1 MSTPQDSS
9 TFKSTFGAR
18 IDTLEV
24 AIRALEEDHAESEFT
39 VRRLAH
45 TVGGPASHF
54 GMSAIFEASLI
65 TQRAL
70 IDQLPDAARA
80 LIVALREEASDVDM
94 RQSRILIVGGMPQ
107 LNTALKEHLGSP
119 SRHVIDV
126 DTAAS
131 ATEELSKDPVSCII
145 LSVILPDLDSRAFFV
160 SLRENPLTAS
170 TPVLFVGVR
179 ISEQIKEHSQLH
191 QADGCC
197 ENPRGTDEIASWVND
212 RLRRTPEALRPSRR
226 DVLTGLM
233 NQAAMREAFDAAQN
247 QRAKTK
253 EPLTLACIAVD
264 SSRNLLSAFSENT
277 REEILQ
283 TMGITLSA
291 NLRAYDS
298 VSRWGTYEFVVLLP
312 GEDTFGGTRAMD
324 NALEQFRHQCVNPSN
339 PAPHDLSVAIGVT
352 GIELDTSCDDAI
364 SAAEHLVYQAT
375 SMGANRV
382 VSDRSTSEIQREHRI
397 LILSADEMTRNVLT
411 SMMEKNGF
419 PCIAFSTLEDALSA
433 DLESQHFHL
442 VIIDQNFPPSGGF
455 GVLEQL
461 RGDSKNNRLPI
472 VMLISENVEENV
484 TKALDLGANDYLIR
498 PFSPNHLVGRIQR
511 LLSRGSRTAKSGD
524 FLRLLIVDSDP
535 KSLVLTATIL
545 HQRGLQVYLADS
557 IESAIERFPDT
568 QPSAIIADITSSP
581 EDVQQLATRLG
592 EQHDISNIPFVLLNT
607 PDQENLSLSFFPANV
622 AGQLTKPLDL
632 IRFPDQIESILRLP
646 SSATRLDCS
655 LEHLNAEIQRVMQ
668 PDD

>member
-1 MSTPQDSS
+1 MNTPQDSA

-18 IDTLEV
+18 IDTIEV
-24 AIRALEEDHAESEFT
+24 AIRALEEGFPESEFAI
-39 VRRLAH
+39 RRLSH

-54 GMSAIFEASLI
+54 GMSALFEASQK

-70 IDQLPDAARA
+70 IAELPDAARA
-80 LIVALREEASDVDM
+80 LISALREAASDVTM

-107 LNTALKEHLGSP
+107 LNTAIKEHLGSP

-126 DTAAS
+126 DTAAR
-131 ATEELSKDPVSCII
+131 ATEELSKAPISCII

-179 ISEQIKEHSQLH
+179 ISDQIKEHSQLH
-191 QADGCC
+191 QADGYY
-197 ENPRGTDEIASWVND
+197 ENPRGADDIVTWVND
-212 RLRRTPEALRPSRR
+212 RLRRTPEPLRPSRR
-226 DVLTGLM
+226 DVLTGLL
-233 NQAAMREAFDAAQN
+233 NQAAMREAFNAAQD
-247 QRAKTK
+247 QRAKSK

-264 SSRNLLSAFSENT
+264 SSRNLLSAFCENT

-283 TMGITLSA
+283 TMSITLSS
-291 NLRAYDS
+291 NLRAYDC

-324 NALEQFRHQCVNPSN
+324 KVLEQFRHQCVNPSN

-352 GIELDTSCDDAI
+352 SVELDTSCDDAI

-375 SMGANRV
+375 KMGANHV
-382 VSDRSTSEIQREHRI
+382 VSDRSVSETKREHRI
-397 LILSADEMTRNVLT
+397 LILSADDATKTILAG
-411 SMMEKNGF
+411 MMEKYGF
-419 PCIAFSTLEDALSA
+419 PCVAFSTLEQALSS
-433 DLESQHFHL
+433 DLESEYFHL

-498 PFSPNHLVGRIQR
+498 PFSPNHLVGYIRR
-511 LLSRGSRTAKSGD
+511 LLSRRSQTTTPAN
-524 FLRLLIVDSDP
+524 LVRLLIVDSDQ
-535 KSLVLTATIL
+535 KSLVLSATVL
-545 HQRGLQVYLADS
+545 HQRGIQVYLADS
-557 IESAIERFPDT
+557 VESAIERFPDIK
-568 QPSAIIADITSSP
+568 PSAIIADITSSP
-581 EDVQQLATRLG
+581 EDVKHLAKRLD
-592 EQHDISNIPFVLLNT
+592 EQRDISSIPFILLCA
-607 PDQENLSLSFFPANV
+607 PAQEELSLSFLPANV
-622 AGQLTKPLDL
+622 AGQLTKPLDP
-632 IRFPDQIESILRLP
+632 IRLSDQIESILLLP
-646 SSATRLDCS
+646 SSATRTESS
-655 LEHLNAEIQRVMQ
+655 LEHLNAEIHRVMH